1 MDEQHEARGE
11 ARVDAWERR
20 VEVPLLGPAL
30 AFLVAWAWPVLDPRL
45 DPDLRTL
52 LRTVSWTVWGAFAID
67 FAIRMRLARDRRR
80 YALRHWYDVALIL
93 LPLLRPLRVLR
104 VLAFMRV
111 LQRTA
116 AGGLAGRATT
126 YVLGTAL
133 ISLFLGAVAV
143 LDTEQDAPDAN
154 IRTFGDALWWAT
166 TTVTTVGYGDRYPVT
181 FEGRLLAVVLM
192 LVGIGAV
199 GVVTAA
205 LAAWLLSH
213 VREEQ
218 RGDRG

>member
-1 MDEQHEARGE
+1 MDE
-11 ARVDAWERR
+11 ARVEAWERR
-20 VEVPLLGPAL
+20 VEVPLLGLAL

-52 LRTVSWTVWGAFAID
+52 LRTVSWTVWGAFAVD
-67 FAIRMRLARDRRR
+67 FAIRLRLARDRRR

-133 ISLFLGAVAV
+133 IALFLGAIAV
-143 LDTEQDAPDAN
+143 LDAEQDAPDAN

-213 VREEQ
+213 VREHQ
-218 RGDRG
+218 REAGT

>member
-1 MDEQHEARGE
+1 MDE

-20 VEVPLLGPAL
+20 VEVPLLGLAL
-30 AFLVAWAWPVLDPRL
+30 AFVVAWAWPVLDPRL
-45 DPDLRTL
+45 DPDVRTF
-52 LRTVSWTVWGAFAID
+52 LRTVSWTVWGAFAVD
-67 FAIRMRLARDRRR
+67 FAIRMTLAHDRRR
-80 YALRHWYDVALIL
+80 YAVRHWYDVALIL

-143 LDTEQDAPDAN
+143 LDAEQDARDAN

-166 TTVTTVGYGDRYPVT
+166 TTVTTVGYGDRFPVT
-181 FEGRLLAVVLM
+181 FQGRLIAVVLM

-205 LAAWLLSH
+205 LAAWLVSH

-218 RGDRG
+218 RGAGG

>member
-1 MDEQHEARGE
+1 MDES
-11 ARVDAWERR
+11 RVEAWERR
-20 VEVPLLGPAL
+20 VEVPLLGLAL

-45 DPDLRTL
+45 DPDVRTL
-52 LRTVSWTVWGAFAID
+52 LRTVSWTVWGAFAVD
-67 FAIRMRLARDRRR
+67 FAIRMTLARDRRR

-133 ISLFLGAVAV
+133 ISLFLGAIAV
-143 LDTEQDAPDAN
+143 LDAEQDAPDAN

-199 GVVTAA
+199 GTVTAA
-205 LAAWLLSH
+205 LATWLLSH

-218 RGDRG
+218 RGAGS

>member
-1 MDEQHEARGE
+1 
-11 ARVDAWERR
+11 
-20 VEVPLLGPAL
+20 
-30 AFLVAWAWPVLDPRL
+30 
-45 DPDLRTL
+45 
-52 LRTVSWTVWGAFAID
+52 
-67 FAIRMRLARDRRR
+67 MRLARDRRR

>member
-1 MDEQHEARGE
+1 MDES
-11 ARVDAWERR
+11 RVEAWERR
-20 VEVPLLGPAL
+20 VEVPLLGLAL

-45 DPDLRTL
+45 DPDVRTL
-52 LRTVSWTVWGAFAID
+52 LRTVSWTVWGAFAVD
-67 FAIRMRLARDRRR
+67 FAIRMTLARDRRR
-80 YALRHWYDVALIL
+80 YARRHWYDVALIL

-126 YVLGTAL
+126 YVLGTAV
-133 ISLFLGAVAV
+133 ISLFLGAIAV
-143 LDTEQDAPDAN
+143 LDAEQDAPDAN

-166 TTVTTVGYGDRYPVT
+166 TTVTTVGYGDHYPVT
-181 FEGRLLAVVLM
+181 FAGRLLAVALM

-205 LAAWLLSH
+205 LATWLLSD
-213 VREEQ
+213 VRDEQ
-218 RGDRG
+218 RGTGTGTGS